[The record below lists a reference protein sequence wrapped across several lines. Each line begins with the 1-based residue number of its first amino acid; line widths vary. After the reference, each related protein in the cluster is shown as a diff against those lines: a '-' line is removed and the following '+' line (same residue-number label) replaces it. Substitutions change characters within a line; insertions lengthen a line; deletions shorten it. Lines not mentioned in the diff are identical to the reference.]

1 MSAASPRNE
10 SAALPQNA
18 AHRFER
24 DVIPFTPTL
33 FSHALRLTRHRPDA
47 EDLLQDT
54 LLRAYRG
61 FNTFEPG
68 TNLRAWLFRIQTNS
82 FISGWQRRQRR
93 GSEVNLCEEIQ
104 FADIGMDSTF
114 ASGHLESAEEQV
126 LRAMPDLRIASAMWS
141 LPLNFRTVLYYA
153 DIVGLSV
160 KDIAALTNSPAG
172 TVMSRL
178 HRARLRLRACLSE
191 QCQETTTAP
200 RASTEALT
208 PQDNNGRIKPPIATY
223 RKDTKSWN

>member
-10 SAALPQNA
+10 SAALLQNL

-24 DVIPFTPTL
+24 DVIPFTPIL
-33 FSHALRLTRHRPDA
+33 FSRALRLTRHRPDA

-61 FNTFEPG
+61 FTTFEPG
-68 TNLRAWLFRIQTNS
+68 TNLRAWLFRIQINS
-82 FISGWQRRQRR
+82 FVSGWQRRQRR
-93 GSEVNLCEEIQ
+93 GSEVDLYEEKQ
-104 FADIGMDSTF
+104 FADIGMDPTF
-114 ASGHLESAEEQV
+114 ASGHLESAEQQV

-141 LPLNFRTVLYYA
+141 LPRNFRTVLYYA

-178 HRARLRLRACLSE
+178 HRARQRLRACLSA
-191 QCQETTTAP
+191 QCQEPTTTPGPQQKPSHHRTTTAV
-200 RASTEALT
+200 S
-208 PQDNNGRIKPPIATY
+208 NH
-223 RKDTKSWN
+223 W